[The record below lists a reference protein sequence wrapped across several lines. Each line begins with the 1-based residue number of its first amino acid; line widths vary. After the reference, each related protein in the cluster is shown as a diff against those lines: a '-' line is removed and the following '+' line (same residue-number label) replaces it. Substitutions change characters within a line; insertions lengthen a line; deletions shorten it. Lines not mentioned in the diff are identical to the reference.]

1 MWITSNLSRAFP
13 IFATQ
18 NKLRLMD
25 AESLLVLLLIIISV
39 DFVLNKIL
47 EYLNIKNMKPELP
60 ESVRDIYDE
69 EKYKKSIAYS
79 RVNNKF
85 GLLTSTLSF
94 VLSFALLGTG
104 FFGWYDG
111 LISSYFSNATVV
123 SLVFFG
129 SLMLVSDLINTPFQV
144 YGTFVIEEKF
154 GFNKTTPRIFLLD
167 KLKGYLLGAI
177 LGGIILIA
185 LLKLMEW
192 FGPQF
197 WIYFWI
203 VIALF
208 MLFMN
213 MFYTTLILPLFN
225 RLTPLQDGELKTAIE
240 DYSRKVRFPLDN
252 IFVIDGS
259 KRSAKSNAFFSGIGK
274 KKKIVLYDTLIENHS
289 NDELVAVLAHEVGHF
304 KKKHIVSG
312 YVLSIMQTGLTLF
325 LMSLI
330 IFSPTM
336 SQALGGEQFAIHLNL
351 LAFGILYSPI
361 SEFISIFMNVLSRR
375 NEFEADAYASDTFN
389 GTYLQS
395 ALKKLSVDNL
405 SNLFPHPA
413 YVFLHYSH
421 PPLLQ
426 RLGALE
432 GKTRKTD

>member
-1 MWITSNLSRAFP
+1 
-13 IFATQ
+13 
-18 NKLRLMD
+18 MD

-69 EKYKKSIAYS
+69 QKYKKSIAYS